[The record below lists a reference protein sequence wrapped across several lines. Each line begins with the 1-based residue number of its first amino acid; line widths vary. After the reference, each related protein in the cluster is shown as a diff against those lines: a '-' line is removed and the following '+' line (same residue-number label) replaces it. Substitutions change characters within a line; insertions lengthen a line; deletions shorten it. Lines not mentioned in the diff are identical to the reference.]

1 MYTRCAAEVLWLLSQ
16 DAYAMCSK
24 ILTVRNLFRLFLSY
38 ETMNGAG
45 KNKGNS
51 TLGNVSARISAR
63 KGTSQLPGQ
72 SPQSNMKQGIIS
84 ARRLYIAICQ
94 PARGICQ
101 PAIIQTQGIFQP
113 EMLPIRGHF
122 QPYSTPALCICN
134 GMSPHLYES
143 KGIIADRNYAK
154 GGAYFS
160 PTLCKCRGI
169 SQPGPKL
176 C

>member
-51 TLGNVSARISAR
+51 TLGNVSARILAR

-84 ARRLYIAICQ
+84 ARRLYMAICQ
-94 PARGICQ
+94 PERGICQ
-101 PAIIQTQGIFQP
+101 PAIMQTQGHLPTRNVANPWAFPALFHVRIMHLQWHEPEIIQIQGHYCRPELCKGRGIFQP
-113 EMLPIRGHF
+113 ATMQMQGL
-122 QPYSTPALCICN
+122 N
-134 GMSPHLYES
+134 
-143 KGIIADRNYAK
+143 
-154 GGAYFS
+154 FS
-160 PTLCKCRGI
+160 P
-169 SQPGPKL
+169 KL
-176 C
+176 G